1 MEIYNKKNLFNYEI
15 EKLCRIFLP
24 FEKII
29 FIDECSDNEKYV
41 ELDCD
46 ESTGFCRAFLRLGD
60 KTARFEATAKLT
72 DSKELERT
80 LAVQL
85 YNCFVEITGYKAQWG
100 ILTGVRPAKLYA
112 SFEKSYGEDTANKI
126 FQDKFLVSGEK
137 ISLCAQTRVTEEK
150 IVNLSNKNSFSLY
163 VAIPFCPTR
172 CTYCS
177 FVSKTGKVTD
187 KLVET
192 YLSKLLEEIEITS
205 YYAKRNFLKLETIY
219 IGGGTPTFL
228 TAEQLEKL
236 MRKIDECFD
245 TNKILEY
252 TVEAGRPDTIIR
264 EKLSVIKK
272 FGATRISINP
282 QTMSD
287 QILENIGR
295 RHTVAQTLEAF
306 ELAREVGFDN
316 INMDLIA
323 GLPGDT
329 AENFKATVEKIIALD
344 PESVTIH
351 SLSLKRSSDMTGQ
364 GVCHTAAQGNDASL
378 MVKTARELLT
388 KNNILPYY
396 MYRQSKTVGNL
407 ENVGYAKSGKEG
419 YYNVFIMDETHTIL
433 ACGASAVTKLRQY
446 GGNYIERIFN
456 HKYPYEYIDRF
467 DELIKRKE
475 KINLFYDKYGNLD

>member
-15 EKLCRIFLP
+15 EKLSRIFLP
-24 FEKII
+24 FEKMN
-29 FIDECSDNEKYV
+29 FVEENSESEKYV

-46 ESTGFCRAFLRLGD
+46 ELTGLCSAYLRLGD
-60 KTARFEATAKLT
+60 KTAEFKATAQSVDK
-72 DSKELERT
+72 KELERT

-85 YNCFVEITGYKAQWG
+85 YKCFVKVTGYEAEWG

-112 SFEKSYGEDTANKI
+112 HFEKNYGSEFANKV
-126 FQDKFLVSGEK
+126 FEESFLVSREK
-137 ISLCAQTRVTEEK
+137 ISLCAQTRTSEEN
-150 IVNLSNKNSFSLY
+150 IVKLSKKNSFSLY

-177 FVSKTGKVTD
+177 FISKTGKVTD
-187 KLVET
+187 KLVEN

-205 YYAKRNFLKLETIY
+205 NYAKRNSLSLETIY

-228 TAEQLEKL
+228 TAEQLERL
-236 MRKIDECFD
+236 MQKIGDCFD

-252 TVEAGRPDTIIR
+252 TVEAGRPDTITQ
-264 EKLSVIKK
+264 EKLLVIKK

-287 QILENIGR
+287 EILVKIGR
-295 RHTVAQTLEAF
+295 RHTVAETVEAF
-306 ELAREVGFDN
+306 ALAREVGFDN

-323 GLPGDT
+323 GLPSDT
-329 AENFKATVEKIIALD
+329 PQNFEQTVRRVIALN

-364 GVCHTAAQGNDASL
+364 GVCHTASQGNEASL
-378 MVKTARELLT
+378 MVRSARKMLT
-388 KNNILPYY
+388 QNGILPYY

-407 ENVGYAKSGKEG
+407 ENVGYAKRGKEG
-419 YYNVFIMDETHTIL
+419 FYNVFIMDETHTIL
-433 ACGASAVTKLRQY
+433 ACGASAVTKLRQP

-475 KINLFYDKYGNLD
+475 KINLFYDKYGSSD